1 MMIILIIEKI
11 EGKEKRMAMLV
22 KNVNLAQ
29 DQLVTG
35 KKEIDFLKKIEE
47 REGDLGQDL
56 KKNKDRSVVD
66 QETIEEKIREKDAG
80 IQEKDKNVE
89 IKAEA
94 ETAEM
99 KK

>member
-1 MMIILIIEKI
+1 MIILIIEKI